1 MSYLTSIMQVT
12 ARRDNLAL
20 DDMTLKT
27 DVTNIRDC
35 TQITVAADNGCYIHG
50 FYLQGA
56 AWELGRGAEQGNLMD
71 MIPKELYP
79 EMPVVHITAINRKD

>member
-1 MSYLTSIMQVT
+1 MQVT

-27 DVTNIRDC
+27 TITNILSP
-35 TQITVAADNGCYIHG
+35 TEITESAENGAYVHG

-56 AWELGRGAEQGNLMD
+56 AWELGRG
-71 MIPKELYP
+71 
-79 EMPVVHITAINRKD
+79 

>member
-27 DVTNIRDC
+27 DVTNIRDKD
-35 TQITVAADNGCYIHG
+35 QITAPAENGCYIHG
-50 FYLQGA
+50 FFLQGA
-56 AWELGRGAEQGNLMD
+56 AWELGRGAE
-71 MIPKELYP
+71 
-79 EMPVVHITAINRKD
+79 